1 MNHNQEVCVVI
12 RDEKGE
18 VQSVL
23 VSQVH
28 IKTHVMYNTVKSGI
42 DDILTRMNTKPLEIK
57 PIT

>member
-18 VQSVL
+18 VQSVI

-28 IKTHVMYNTVKSGI
+28 IKTHVMYDTTKSGI
-42 DDILTRMNTKPLEIK
+42 DNIISKMNTKPLEIK
-57 PIT
+57 PIP